1 MITSFENALGELFVT
16 ARGLGGPA
24 RGRVTNDS
32 RKVLPGDIFVAI
44 PGSRFDAHDFIDQAI
59 NARAQVIVHER
70 NLKHYQE
77 KTTYIQVTDAGRWS
91 LPGRAMWC

>member
-32 RKVLPGDIFVAI
+32 RKVLPGDI
-44 PGSRFDAHDFIDQAI
+44 
-59 NARAQVIVHER
+59 
-70 NLKHYQE
+70 
-77 KTTYIQVTDAGRWS
+77 S
-91 LPGRAMWC
+91 LR